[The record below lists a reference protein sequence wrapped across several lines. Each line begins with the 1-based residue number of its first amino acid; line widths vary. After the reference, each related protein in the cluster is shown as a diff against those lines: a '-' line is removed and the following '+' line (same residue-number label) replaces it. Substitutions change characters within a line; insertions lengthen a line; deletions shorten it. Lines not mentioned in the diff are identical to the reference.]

1 MAPQQRSW
9 TFNVVMIK
17 SKLKIWVVLQKK
29 TKQKIQVESFFLL
42 VRQIYMYV
50 GLYFIIIK
58 VQLAVAKIEVHFLE
72 MHALC
77 SKNQKVSK
85 LSVQL

>member
-9 TFNVVMIK
+9 TFNGVMIK

-42 VRQIYMYV
+42 ERQIYMYV
-50 GLYFIIIK
+50 EPYFIIIK
-58 VQLAVAKIEVHFLE
+58 VQHAVAQIVRNALFENAPFL
-72 MHALC
+72 A
-77 SKNQKVSK
+77 
-85 LSVQL
+85 